1 MFELECKFE
10 KCTSGFIS
18 FCSRQH
24 FQEAGEKISAK
35 TYFSIKK
42 PGILLAANRRKK
54 LRLHERSPFYKAIT
68 WQIYKA
74 KRYH

>member
-10 KCTSGFIS
+10 KWIWIYSYCYFTSGFTS
-18 FCSRQH
+18 FCSRQN

-42 PGILLAANRRKK
+42 PGVFLAANRRKK

-68 WQIYKA
+68 
-74 KRYH
+74 